1 VILTAKRD
9 VAKGMRRIAGEDGV
23 GLIIGRITD

>member
-1 VILTAKRD
+1 VKRD
-9 VAKGMRRIAGEDGV
+9 VAKEMRRIAGEEGV